1 MERLAARAQRL
12 VDLGCS
18 RVVILEATGSFG
30 DGRIHSATQ
39 VRTSAL
45 NRVASQV
52 GFGADEALL
61 GAPLLPVALRPT
73 LAEWLERGASAAP
86 EDPEAPQA
94 AWGIPTRATHG
105 AALRSCFVCY
115 ADCLRAHGITVH
127 QLTGTAI
134 DVIPTDS
141 DVEVTWTDEGQ
152 TRTERVAA
160 ALLTT
165 GHGTGRPRG
174 PGGARV
180 CGPYPLDLAVMSP
193 GEDLLPSASQGIHA
207 ATRCRGNPKASVTTE
222 RFVPC
227 LPRSTGERPE
237 TSPPQGD
244 LVIDP
249 STDRS

>member
-86 EDPEAPQA
+86 EDPEAPP
-94 AWGIPTRATHG
+94 G
-105 AALRSCFVCY
+105 SV
-115 ADCLRAHGITVH
+115 
-127 QLTGTAI
+127 
-134 DVIPTDS
+134 
-141 DVEVTWTDEGQ
+141 
-152 TRTERVAA
+152 
-160 ALLTT
+160 
-165 GHGTGRPRG
+165 GHPNPGNPRG
-174 PGGARV
+174 GAPLLLRLLRGLPA
-180 CGPYPLDLAVMSP
+180 GPRDHRAPAHWDGNRRHPDGL
-193 GEDLLPSASQGIHA
+193 G
-207 ATRCRGNPKASVTTE
+207 RRGDV
-222 RFVPC
+222 
-227 LPRSTGERPE
+227 
-237 TSPPQGD
+237 D
-244 LVIDP
+244 
-249 STDRS
+249 